1 VVGLDHGVLRTRAVR
16 TEANRTPK
24 GEAS

>member
-16 TEANRTPK
+16 AEANWTPK